1 MNRVLRAV
9 TIAAIVVSFALPA
22 TAHAYGAV
30 GTTPVAASPT
40 APVELV
46 LAYVDPG
53 AAGFVIV
60 TVLGFFA
67 AIGYTARAYL
77 SRMKQ
82 IDLPKQASRAGRRSA
97 RPVGRLTHR
106 GAVNRC

>member
-1 MNRVLRAV
+1 MNKVLRTV
-9 TIAAIVVSFALPA
+9 TIAMIALGFVLPRA
-22 TAHAYGAV
+22 AQAYSGTGPILGAV
-30 GTTPVAASPT
+30 SPPGP
-40 APVELV
+40 AELA

-82 IDLPKQASRAGRRSA
+82 MLFRRGSPA
-97 RPVGRLTHR
+97 QEGETPDPSDV
-106 GAVNRC
+106 

>member
-1 MNRVLRAV
+1 MNRRSRGLLSAAV
-9 TIAAIVVSFALPA
+9 IGLTFIFPEAAQAYDVAGVVS
-22 TAHAYGAV
+22 GAAGRV
-30 GTTPVAASPT
+30 D
-40 APVELV
+40 V
-46 LAYVDPG
+46 LMAYVDPG

-82 IDLPKQASRAGRRSA
+82 ILFRRGSA
-97 RPVGRLTHR
+97 AQDGETPDPSDV
-106 GAVNRC
+106 

>member
-1 MNRVLRAV
+1 MNRLLRAA
-9 TIAAIVVSFALPA
+9 TIATIALGIVLPGA
-22 TAHAYGAV
+22 AQAYS
-30 GTTPVAASPT
+30 GTGPILGAASPPG
-40 APVELV
+40 PVELT

-82 IDLPKQASRAGRRSA
+82 ILFRRGSA
-97 RPVGRLTHR
+97 AQDGETPDP
-106 GAVNRC
+106 

>member
-1 MNRVLRAV
+1 MNRRSRGLLSAAV
-9 TIAAIVVSFALPA
+9 IGLTFIFPEAAQAYDVAGVVS
-22 TAHAYGAV
+22 GAAGRV
-30 GTTPVAASPT
+30 D
-40 APVELV
+40 V
-46 LAYVDPG
+46 LMAYVDPG

-82 IDLPKQASRAGRRSA
+82 MLFRRGSPA
-97 RPVGRLTHR
+97 QEGETPDPSDV
-106 GAVNRC
+106 

>member
-1 MNRVLRAV
+1 MNRRSRGLLSAAV
-9 TIAAIVVSFALPA
+9 IGLTFIFPEAAQAYDVAGVVS
-22 TAHAYGAV
+22 GAAGRV
-30 GTTPVAASPT
+30 D
-40 APVELV
+40 V
-46 LAYVDPG
+46 LMAYVDPG

-82 IDLPKQASRAGRRSA
+82 ILFRRGSA
-97 RPVGRLTHR
+97 AQEGETPDPSDV
-106 GAVNRC
+106 

>member
-1 MNRVLRAV
+1 MNRRSRGLLSAAV
-9 TIAAIVVSFALPA
+9 IGLTFIFPEAAQAYDVAGVVSGSAGRVDILM
-22 TAHAYGAV
+22 
-30 GTTPVAASPT
+30 
-40 APVELV
+40 
-46 LAYVDPG
+46 AYVDPG

-82 IDLPKQASRAGRRSA
+82 ILFRRGSA
-97 RPVGRLTHR
+97 AQDGETPDPSDV
-106 GAVNRC
+106 

>member
-1 MNRVLRAV
+1 MNRRSRGLLSAAV
-9 TIAAIVVSFALPA
+9 IGLTFIFPEAAQAYDVAGVVSGSAGRVDVL
-22 TAHAYGAV
+22 
-30 GTTPVAASPT
+30 
-40 APVELV
+40 

-82 IDLPKQASRAGRRSA
+82 ILFRRGSA
-97 RPVGRLTHR
+97 AQDGETPDP
-106 GAVNRC
+106 

>member
-1 MNRVLRAV
+1 MNRILRAA
-9 TIAAIVVSFALPA
+9 TILAIVVSFALPA
-22 TAHAYGAV
+22 TTHAYGAV

-53 AAGFVIV
+53 VTGFFVV
-60 TVLGFFA
+60 TVLGFLA

-77 SRMKQ
+77 NRVKQ
-82 IDLPKQASRAGRRSA
+82 MVFRSKPA
-97 RPVGRLTHR
+97 AQETETPDPSEV
-106 GAVNRC
+106 

>member
-1 MNRVLRAV
+1 MNRRYCAV
-9 TIAAIVVSFALPA
+9 YCCGSDGLGFVFPEAAQ
-22 TAHAYGAV
+22 AYGVV
-30 GTTPVAASPT
+30 GPMAGAAAS
-40 APVELV
+40 AGRVDV
-46 LAYVDPG
+46 LMAYVDPG

-82 IDLPKQASRAGRRSA
+82 MLFRRGSPA
-97 RPVGRLTHR
+97 QEGETPDPSDV
-106 GAVNRC
+106 

>member
-1 MNRVLRAV
+1 MNKILRAA

-30 GTTPVAASPT
+30 ETMPSSANPT
-40 APVELV
+40 GHVDLV

-82 IDLPKQASRAGRRSA
+82 MVFRSKPA
-97 RPVGRLTHR
+97 AQESEAPDPSDV
-106 GAVNRC
+106 

>member
-9 TIAAIVVSFALPA
+9 TIAMIALGFVLPGA
-22 TAHAYGAV
+22 AQAYSGA
-30 GTTPVAASPT
+30 GPMLGAASPT
-40 APVELV
+40 GPVEV
-46 LAYVDPG
+46 ILAYVDPG

-82 IDLPKQASRAGRRSA
+82 VLFRSKPA
-97 RPVGRLTHR
+97 AQESEAPDPSDV
-106 GAVNRC
+106 

>member
-1 MNRVLRAV
+1 MNRLLRSVLFAAV
-9 TIAAIVVSFALPA
+9 MGLGFVFPEVAQ
-22 TAHAYGAV
+22 AYGVV
-30 GTTPVAASPT
+30 GPMAGAAAS
-40 APVELV
+40 AGRVDV
-46 LAYVDPG
+46 LMAYVDPG

-82 IDLPKQASRAGRRSA
+82 MLFRRGSA
-97 RPVGRLTHR
+97 AQDGETPDPSDV
-106 GAVNRC
+106 

>member
-1 MNRVLRAV
+1 MNRRSRGLLSAAV
-9 TIAAIVVSFALPA
+9 IGLTFIFPEAAQAYDVAGVVSGSAGRVDVL
-22 TAHAYGAV
+22 
-30 GTTPVAASPT
+30 
-40 APVELV
+40 

-82 IDLPKQASRAGRRSA
+82 ILFRRGSPA
-97 RPVGRLTHR
+97 QEGETPDPSDV
-106 GAVNRC
+106 

>member
-1 MNRVLRAV
+1 MNRLLRGALIV
-9 TIAAIVVSFALPA
+9 MIALGPALPGA
-22 TAHAYGAV
+22 AQAYS
-30 GTTPVAASPT
+30 GTGPILGVLSPPG
-40 APVELV
+40 PVELT

-77 SRMKQ
+77 SRIKQ
-82 IDLPKQASRAGRRSA
+82 MLLRRGSPA
-97 RPVGRLTHR
+97 QDGETPDP
-106 GAVNRC
+106 

>member
-1 MNRVLRAV
+1 MNRPLRA
-9 TIAAIVVSFALPA
+9 AAIAMIALGLVLPEA
-22 TAHAYGAV
+22 AHAYGAAA
-30 GTTPVAASPT
+30 PIPSLASPP
-40 APVELV
+40 ASVELT

-77 SRMKQ
+77 SRVKQ
-82 IDLPKQASRAGRRSA
+82 VLFRRGSS
-97 RPVGRLTHR
+97 PQEGETPDPSDV
-106 GAVNRC
+106 

>member
-1 MNRVLRAV
+1 MNKVLRTV
-9 TIAAIVVSFALPA
+9 TIAMIALGFVLPGA
-22 TAHAYGAV
+22 AQAYS
-30 GTTPVAASPT
+30 GTLGLRILGVLSPPG
-40 APVELV
+40 PVELT

-77 SRMKQ
+77 SRMKEM
-82 IDLPKQASRAGRRSA
+82 LFRRVSA
-97 RPVGRLTHR
+97 AQDGETPDP
-106 GAVNRC
+106 

>member
-1 MNRVLRAV
+1 MSFCMSRLIPIALLAAVPSVGLVL
-9 TIAAIVVSFALPA
+9 PP
-22 TAHAYGAV
+22 TAEA
-30 GTTPVAASPT
+30 AASVGPVSGSADA
-40 APVELV
+40 APPIGVI

-77 SRMKQ
+77 TRMKQ
-82 IDLPKQASRAGRRSA
+82 VLFRRGSG
-97 RPVGRLTHR
+97 PQEGETPDPSDV
-106 GAVNRC
+106 

>member
-1 MNRVLRAV
+1 MNRPSQGVMFVAVIVTAFVFPEAARASDD
-9 TIAAIVVSFALPA
+9 AGVVSGPA
-22 TAHAYGAV
+22 ARV
-30 GTTPVAASPT
+30 D
-40 APVELV
+40 V
-46 LAYVDPG
+46 LMAYVDPG

-82 IDLPKQASRAGRRSA
+82 MVFRSKPA
-97 RPVGRLTHR
+97 AQESEATDPSDV
-106 GAVNRC
+106 

>member
-1 MNRVLRAV
+1 MNRLLRAV
-9 TIAAIVVSFALPA
+9 TIATIALGFVLPGA
-22 TAHAYGAV
+22 AQAYGAV
-30 GTTPVAASPT
+30 NPMSNSASPPGQIEVT
-40 APVELV
+40 

-82 IDLPKQASRAGRRSA
+82 VLFRSKPA
-97 RPVGRLTHR
+97 AQESEAPDPSDV
-106 GAVNRC
+106 